1 MNTCVKDLPE
11 TLKNEII
18 NVDRIVKNNSFK
30 LTQLK
35 ETADNMLEGQKYDL
49 SDKMN
54 KVVLKMKQILVRC

>member
-11 TLKNEII
+11 NLKNEII